1 MILTDNSIPKKAH
14 CTKKKTHDAFQVLR
28 SFVLNDRKVPN
39 MNGSIQKRNITEGK
53 CRPPSRCEEGHL
65 VEYIVDRVN
74 DLVVHCNLI
83 MQMGSSREL
92 SGTAN
97 KPNEITSMDSI
108 AIFHVDF

>member
-1 MILTDNSIPKKAH
+1 VILTDNSIQKKAPLY
-14 CTKKKTHDAFQVLR
+14 TKKTHEALEVLR
-28 SFVLNDRKVPN
+28 SFVPDDRKVRNPN
-39 MNGSIQKRNITEGK
+39 ESFQKKNITEGK

-97 KPNEITSMDSI
+97 KPNEITSMDTI